1 MSYVVSFPLDARCRP
16 EKRCRDG
23 VTVARRAGGFRAAC
37 WAWSAITSSGES
49 WGIKPQRS
57 VERTEFDI
65 VLGSGRLPICAFRRA
80 AWKEAPCQAR
90 CRAGVG
96 MALQFRLVLGAQ
108 DLRARRHLGT
118 GAVPLSRSSAM
129 RDVRVP
135 VGRPVRA
142 HTPGRRRHRRA
153 TQPPSDVP
161 KHSCATFHHSQPAR
175 QRSPRTPDGAGR
187 SPGPDRLAAAAE
199 AGTAPHLVPIERE
212 AIRCRNESIFDPR
225 FNGSVPISRV
235 PLVAADVMNGSRP
248 RGGRERA

>member
-37 WAWSAITSSGES
+37 WAWSAVTSSGES

-57 VERTEFDI
+57 VERTEFEI
-65 VLGSGRLPICAFRRA
+65 VLGSGRLPIFAFRRA
-80 AWKEAPCQAR
+80 AWKGAPCQAR

-142 HTPGRRRHRRA
+142 TPRGVADTDGRRSRRR
-153 TQPPSDVP
+153 TS
-161 KHSCATFHHSQPAR
+161 
-175 QRSPRTPDGAGR
+175 RSTVVLLFTIPNRRGSGPRGR
-187 SPGPDRLAAAAE
+187 RTEP
-199 AGTAPHLVPIERE
+199 
-212 AIRCRNESIFDPR
+212 
-225 FNGSVPISRV
+225 
-235 PLVAADVMNGSRP
+235 VAARGQIDSRP
-248 RGGRERA
+248 RPRPRPRPKPGRHRTLCLSKERP